1 MFYLRLGSFGD
12 GSLELHVEL
21 LSERDGLV
29 VVALEPRLLR
39 LLYTQSHSTET
50 RNDATNETRK
60 KTKTKEEDEANK
72 QPRQHRGR

>member
-1 MFYLRLGSFGD
+1 MNESHNHLMLGSLGD

-39 LLYTQSHSTET
+39 FLHDTPTHTT
-50 RNDATNETRK
+50 AMHTHAHT
-60 KTKTKEEDEANK
+60 
-72 QPRQHRGR
+72 